1 MKRTAATTS
10 IALAALLGGALALP
24 LTAGSSARAAQVAA
38 LPTMPVQIGDTC
50 TALTDLRLNGVTI
63 TSAVTH
69 AEGAALTNS
78 GLSPMFGNAAIVG
91 KAPAAMCRVVG
102 HIRPTADSDIG
113 FEVWL
118 PASGWDGR
126 LHGVGIGGFAGA
138 IDYFTLGQ
146 AVRAGQAAVA
156 SDTGHGG
163 GMMDSSWSKGHPEKV
178 RDYSWRAIHLSTV
191 AAKQVIREFY
201 GKAPDK
207 SYFVGCS
214 GGGRQGLVEAA
225 RFPDDYDGIVSGAP
239 AASFTELGM
248 ALINAHQAQVLP
260 GSAIRPAQAKFLQEE
275 VLKQCDIL
283 DGQSDGLIA
292 DPRQCRFDA
301 NKLLCSNSSSLQCFS
316 EGQIGALRR
325 IYSGPRSPDGR
336 VLAASYLPSGSE
348 AGDPAPA
355 LGWESYLLAGDKG
368 KNGGRVLADGML
380 DGLIQKPFAT
390 VESFDWNRDPA
401 RLKAVSGEI
410 DAPVNLSR
418 FFARGGKLVIWHGWA
433 DAAIPPEASL
443 RYHAA
448 MLRQS
453 GPKANASVRLFMV
466 PGVQHCFGGKGPDV
480 FGQSGAPARSD
491 MPDRNLVRA
500 VQDWTEGK
508 RPAPEMLIGRRGHGG
523 GMFGA
528 PAAGPERQ
536 RLLCAWPKRESLIPG
551 GDADKA
557 ASYLCK

>member
-1 MKRTAATTS
+1 MMRRKAATS
-10 IALAALLGGALALP
+10 IALAALLGSVHAAPLATSS
-24 LTAGSSARAAQVAA
+24 TAQAAQAA
-38 LPTMPVQIGDTC
+38 PPPIAIQDGVKC
-50 TALTDLRLNGVTI
+50 FALTGLRLKDVTI
-63 TSAVTH
+63 TSATAH
-69 AEGAALTNS
+69 TEGAALTNS

-156 SDTGHGG
+156 TDTGHGG

-191 AAKQVIREFY
+191 AAKQVIKAFY

-248 ALINAHQAQVLP
+248 ALINAHQAQLLL
-260 GSAIRPAQAKFLQEE
+260 GTAIRPAQAKYLEQE
-275 VLKQCDIL
+275 VIRQCDAG

-292 DPRQCRFDA
+292 DPRQCRFDPI
-301 NKLLCSNSSSLQCFS
+301 KLSCSTSTSPQCFS
-316 EGQIGALRR
+316 DGQIGALRR
-325 IYSGPRSPDGR
+325 IYAGPKSSAGR
-336 VLAASYLPSGSE
+336 QLAASYLPSGSE

-390 VESFDWNRDPA
+390 VDSFDWNRDPA

-410 DAPVNLSR
+410 DAPVDLRR

-480 FGQSGAPARSD
+480 FGQSGAPARTD
-491 MPDRNLVRA
+491 MPDRHLVRA
-500 VQDWTEGK
+500 VQDWAEGT
-508 RPAPEMLIGRRGHGG
+508 RSAPEMLIGRRGHGG
-523 GMFGA
+523 GMFGP

-536 RLLCAWPKRESLIPG
+536 RLLCAWPKREALIPG

>member
-1 MKRTAATTS
+1 MKRKTAATST
-10 IALAALLGGALALP
+10 ALAALLCGALTSP
-24 LTAGSSARAAQVAA
+24 LMTASTARAAQVAA
-38 LPTMPVQIGDTC
+38 LPAMAMQNGDAC
-50 TALTDLRLNGVTI
+50 SALTNLRLKDVTI
-63 TSAVTH
+63 TTAATI

-78 GLSPMFGNAAIVG
+78 GLSPMFGNAPIVG
-91 KAPAAMCRVVG
+91 KASAAMCRVVG
-102 HIRPTADSDIG
+102 HIRPTSDSDIG

-156 SDTGHGG
+156 TDTGHGG

-191 AAKQVIREFY
+191 AAKQVIKAFY

-225 RFPDDYDGIVSGAP
+225 RFPEDYDGIVSGAP
-239 AASFTELGM
+239 VASFTELGM
-248 ALINAHQAQVLP
+248 ALINAHQAQMLP
-260 GSAIRPAQAKFLQEE
+260 GAAIRPAQAKFLEQE
-275 VLKQCDIL
+275 VIRQCDTG

-292 DPRQCRFDA
+292 DPRQCRFDLV
-301 NKLLCSNSSSLQCFS
+301 KLSCSTSTSPQCFS
-316 EGQIGALRR
+316 DGQIGALRR
-325 IYSGPRSPDGR
+325 IYAGPRTSAGR
-336 VLAASYLPSGSE
+336 LLAASYLPSGSE

-368 KNGGRVLADGML
+368 NNGGRVLADGML

-410 DAPVNLSR
+410 DAPVDLSR

-480 FGQSGAPARSD
+480 FGQSGAPARTD
-491 MPDRNLVRA
+491 MPDRHLVRA
-500 VQDWTEGK
+500 VQDWAEGT
-508 RPAPEMLIGRRGHGG
+508 RPAPDMLIGRRGHGG
-523 GMFGA
+523 GMFGPPA
-528 PAAGPERQ
+528 PGPELQ
-536 RLLCAWPKRESLIPG
+536 RLLCAWPKRESLTPG
-551 GDADKA
+551 GDPDKA
-557 ASYLCK
+557 ASYICK